1 MPNQHNSVWLLKPEL
16 DQFCK
21 DARRDGMNDTEVA
34 DAASRKFRIKL
45 TRWAVQRRLLG
56 APRGMQ
62 DVPESDLPVIA
73 STPTAQ
79 NELADRIRKLLMK
92 QPLGVYE
99 LADRLDVSPKRIQ
112 EQVGFLQE
120 NGYNVAAHDGDG
132 AQARFMIET
141 GATAPLGELRINAE
155 KFYGDTY
162 KIDFGCVSDT
172 HLGSKFYRPEVLN
185 AIYDNFERHG
195 IKHVFHGGN
204 YIEGEKHDKFG
215 LLVHGMQAQIDYFI
229 EKYPAKEGMKT
240 YFVAG
245 DDHEGWYQQRE
256 GIDIGRF
263 TESEAR
269 RQGRDDLTN
278 LGYMEAE
285 VAVNIP
291 GGAKTKI
298 RVMHAGG
305 GSSYAISYSAQK
317 IIEAMEGGVKPQIL
331 LIGHFHKSD
340 YLPAYRNVH
349 CIQMGTTK
357 AQDTFMRKQRLA
369 AHVGGWRCS
378 ALLGKDG
385 SVREMSATYLPF
397 FDAGYYESM
406 AIDGAS
412 GAVEM
417 LAANETYNVV
427 H

>member
-1 MPNQHNSVWLLKPEL
+1 MYPGLE
-16 DQFCK
+16 
-21 DARRDGMNDTEVA
+21 AR
-34 DAASRKFRIKL
+34 
-45 TRWAVQRRLLG
+45 AVQLKSEGGTYRQIASQLSGEVGAQITENQVDHKMRRLRGGSG
-56 APRGMQ
+56 ARIARVGS
-62 DVPESDLPVIA
+62 VSARPVIVSNS
-73 STPTAQ
+73 STK
-79 NELADRIRKLLMK
+79 NGLADNIRKLLIK
-92 QPLGVYE
+92 EPLGVYE
-99 LADRLDVSPKRIQ
+99 LADRLDVPPKRIR
-112 EQVGFLQE
+112 EQVGVLQE
-120 NGYNVAAHDGDG
+120 NGYNVAVHDGDG
-132 AQARFMIET
+132 AEARFMIET
-141 GATAPLGELRINAE
+141 NGAAAHPELRINAE
-155 KFYGDTY
+155 KFYDGAFRF
-162 KIDFGCVSDT
+162 DFGVVSDT

-185 AIYDNFERHG
+185 AIYDNFAQHG

-215 LLVHGMQAQIDYFI
+215 LLVHGMQGQIDYFI
-229 EKYPAKEGMKT
+229 QNYPAKEGMTT

-269 RQGRDDLTN
+269 RQGREDLIN
-278 LGYMEAE
+278 LGYMEAD
-285 VAVNIP
+285 VAINIP
-291 GGAKTKI
+291 GGAKTKL

-317 IIEAMEGGVKPQIL
+317 IIEAMEGGEKPAIL

-357 AQDTFMRKQRLA
+357 GQDVFMRKQRLA

-385 SVREMSATYLPF
+385 SVREFSATYLPF
-397 FDAGYYESM
+397 YNQGYYESLSV
-406 AIDGAS
+406 DGQS
-412 GAVEM
+412 GEVTFVG
-417 LAANETYNVV
+417 ANETFNVV

>member
-1 MPNQHNSVWLLKPEL
+1 MANQHSNAWTRVKGLSEFVTRLSKEQPPLSNPEI
-16 DQFCK
+16 
-21 DARRDGMNDTEVA
+21 ARRASDEFGISIGREAIRVYRKENGLETPVSDTNTPR
-34 DAASRKFRIKL
+34 AS
-45 TRWAVQRRLLG
+45 
-56 APRGMQ
+56 
-62 DVPESDLPVIA
+62 S
-73 STPTAQ
+73 
-79 NELADRIRKLLMK
+79 ELADKVRRALLK
-92 QPLGVYE
+92 KPLTSVE
-99 LADRLDVSPKRIQ
+99 LANLFDVAPKTIERI
-112 EQVGFLQE
+112 VGELRDT
-120 NGYNVAAHDGDG
+120 GYNVAMQSRSGEE
-132 AQARFMIET
+132 ARLMVEAGVGT
-141 GATAPLGELRINAE
+141 RRDLALKADR
-155 KFYGDTY
+155 FYQDTY
-162 KIDFGCVSDT
+162 RFDFGVVSDT

-185 AIYDNFERHG
+185 AIYDNFAMHG

-215 LLVHGMQAQIDYFI
+215 LVVHGMQGQIDYFI
-229 EKYPAKEGMKT
+229 QMYPQREGITT

-269 RQGRDDLTN
+269 RQGRTDLVN
-278 LGYMEAE
+278 LGYMEAD
-285 VAVNIP
+285 VAINVP
-291 GGAKTKI
+291 GGKTCKL

-317 IIEAMEGGVKPQIL
+317 IIEAMEGGEKPQIL

-357 AQDTFMRKQRLA
+357 GQDTFMRKQRLA

-378 ALLGKDG
+378 AMIGKDG
-385 SVREMSATYLPF
+385 AVREFSATYLPF
-397 FDAGYYESM
+397 FNAGYYQSAEFDPEGNIM
-406 AIDGAS
+406 T
-412 GAVEM
+412 VLE
-417 LAANETYNVV
+417 ANETFNVV